1 MNQKM
6 FFIKVSESVK
16 MYDAMKNVYEG
27 GIIPVVHMIVPK
39 KANPQGQAWQGQ
51 GYVNTQTWQGFK
63 GSASFTIPV
72 NVYRS
77 MEVLQR
83 DASECF
89 VPRISLKDA
98 PIRQIDIDSESMEN
112 FSDAEFERVTLE
124 AFEKEFGEG
133 NVEMVEV

>member
-16 MYDAMKNVYEG
+16 MYDTMKNEYEG
-27 GIIPVVHMIVPK
+27 GIIPVVHVIVPK
-39 KANPQGQAWQGQ
+39 KVNPQGQGQ

-63 GSASFTIPV
+63 ATASFMVPV
-72 NVYRS
+72 KVYRN
-77 MEVLQR
+77 MGVLQQ
-83 DASECF
+83 DATECF
-89 VPRISLKDA
+89 VPRTSLKGA
-98 PIRQIDIDSESMEN
+98 FINQIDINSESMEN

-133 NVEMVEV
+133 NVEMVEI